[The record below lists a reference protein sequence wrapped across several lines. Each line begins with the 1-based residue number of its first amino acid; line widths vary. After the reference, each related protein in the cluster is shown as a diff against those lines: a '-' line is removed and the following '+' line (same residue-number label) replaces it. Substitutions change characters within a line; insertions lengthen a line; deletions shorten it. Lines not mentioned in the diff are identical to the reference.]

1 MTPSSPKIKT
11 PARVSLYR
19 VVDGLRDRARGS
31 DSTGTPVE
39 LLIRSFGGRFSEPE
53 QPWIVVDRSG
63 QIRFDAEVLTEDS
76 IGDVGRR
83 AARLDVVEAL
93 TVGVN
98 SVDLAGALMGLD
110 LDHLA
115 LALAA
120 LQEMSLWA
128 LHQLRATPEVADR
141 SY

>member
-11 PARVSLYR
+11 PAWVSPYR
-19 VVDGLRDRARGS
+19 VVDGLRDWARGS
-31 DSTGTPVE
+31 DATEAPVE
-39 LLIRSFGGRFSEPE
+39 LLIRSFGGWFSEPE
-53 QPWIVVDRSG
+53 QPWIVADRSG

-76 IGDVGRR
+76 VGDVGRR
-83 AARLDVVEAL
+83 AASAGRRRGLNARA
-93 TVGVN
+93 N
-98 SVDLAGALMGLD
+98 SVDLAGALTGLD

-128 LHQLRATPEVADR
+128 YINCERRPVGDR
-141 SY
+141 TY

>member
-31 DSTGTPVE
+31 DSTGAPVE

-76 IGDVGRR
+76 VGDVGRR

-98 SVDLAGALMGLD
+98 PIDLAGALTGLD

-128 LHQLRATPEVADR
+128 
-141 SY
+141 YIN